1 MSWQAPTTRPDVAP
15 AYTIERAVDGVTSTI
30 APTITDAAGNTSFTD
45 DLTVPATI
53 EGKTVTAVSAGG
65 AHSCA
70 VADGAAYCWGSG
82 SDGRLGDGSA
92 TARSVPVAVDA
103 TGVLAGKTVTA
114 VSVGSAHSCAV
125 ADGAAYCWGWG
136 ASGQLGDGS
145 TAFRSVPVAIDISG
159 VLGNRVCAADWLHAE
174 GDRCAP
180 GAAIPVS
187 YTINYTKA
195 GWSPPAS
202 AGVTAT
208 WTTP

>member
-65 AHSCA
+65 
-70 VADGAAYCWGSG
+70 
-82 SDGRLGDGSA
+82 
-92 TARSVPVAVDA
+92 
-103 TGVLAGKTVTA
+103 
-114 VSVGSAHSCAV
+114 AHSCAV